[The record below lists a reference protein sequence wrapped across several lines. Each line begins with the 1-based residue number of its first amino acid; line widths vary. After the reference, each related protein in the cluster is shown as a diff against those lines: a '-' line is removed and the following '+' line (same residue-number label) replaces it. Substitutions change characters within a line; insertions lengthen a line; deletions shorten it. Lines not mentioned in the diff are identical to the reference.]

1 MALVV
6 DFIIF
11 SLLGL
16 YLEKILP
23 KEFGERQQP
32 WFICNPNYWSC
43 CRKKKPKNNQIDN
56 QGDDEEFET
65 QYSAKEYYE
74 PNLDEIAK
82 NNEFLKIKGLVK
94 EYPNGFKAVRGLNV
108 KMYDN

>member
-1 MALVV
+1 MCQIFGEFEGKKIGLTFDKLDESVTNYTFRFGLLALVV
-6 DFIIF
+6 DLIIF

-43 CRKKKPKNNQIDN
+43 CSKKKPKNNQIDN
-56 QGDDEEFET
+56 KGDDEEFET
-65 QYSAKEYYE
+65 
-74 PNLDEIAK
+74 
-82 NNEFLKIKGLVK
+82 
-94 EYPNGFKAVRGLNV
+94 
-108 KMYDN
+108 